1 MVDTHN
7 NHTAIASLSSVV
19 LSSLHQLLDRQITTN
34 QLVQL
39 VKQFQWEL
47 LEGEYKS
54 DRSSQSFNLR
64 QVFSDI
70 MVQWECRS
78 LDSPEEFPTDWIHH
92 WLTQLQSTPMTHPPK
107 NQPTFHI
114 THQNG
119 NINTGDVTIQGDMI
133 GTQNNTTQD
142 FELLVNDYQAFIVQ
156 LQQKYPSIT
165 DETATPCGQLEEIAQ
180 IIDVEAKL
188 IESQDKL
195 RWQSFLNLK
204 RLWNGGKKAAVK
216 VGEHFVESNP
226 WGKGAIAFLEGVSE
240 DVK

>member
-1 MVDTHN
+1 MVDIPT
-7 NHTAIASLSSVV
+7 NHIEIASLNSIVI
-19 LSSLHQLLDRQITTN
+19 SSLQQLLDRQIATYR
-34 QLVQL
+34 LVQL
-39 VKQFQWEL
+39 AEQYQWEL
-47 LEGEYKS
+47 LEGQYKN
-54 DRSSQSFNLR
+54 DRSSNALHLR
-64 QVFSDI
+64 QILSDI
-70 MVQWECRS
+70 TAQWECRS
-78 LDSPEEFPTDWIHH
+78 PDLEAFPTEWLDH
-92 WLTQLQSTPMTHPPK
+92 WLTQLQSIAMTHTPN

-133 GTQNNTTQD
+133 GTQNNTIAEQNLDNLIND
-142 FELLVNDYQAFIVQ
+142 FQAFILS
-156 LQQKYPSIT
+156 LQQKYTSVT
-165 DETATPCGQLEEIAQ
+165 DETAIVQ

-188 IESQDKL
+188 IESHDKP
-195 RWQSFLNLK
+195 RWQNFLNLK